1 MTRVYIASLRLRTE
15 EGVEKFAYNDATG
28 KRVTCQPGGNL
39 SIAVG
44 IDLETGLD
52 DEEIAWLLAHRLGL
66 TDASLRQYDWYA
78 ALDEPRGSVFLDVGF
93 NAGIVGLLHF
103 ANTIHF
109 ATVADWPNCSAALLD
124 SRAARQ
130 LPKRYAALSQIILTG
145 NA

>member
-1 MTRVYIASLRLRTE
+1 IASLRLRTE
-15 EGVEKFAYNDATG
+15 EDVEKFAYNDATG

-44 IDLETGLD
+44 VNLEEGLD
-52 DEEIAWLLAHRLGL
+52 DEEIEFLLAHRLGQV
-66 TDASLRQYDWYA
+66 DATLLQYAWYT

-93 NAGIVGLLHF
+93 NVGTDGLLHF
-103 ANTIHF
+103 VSTIHY
-109 ATVADWPNCSAALLD
+109 ATVQDWPNCSAALLN

-145 NA
+145 IA